1 MAITTIIAGG
11 TSGSER
17 TVFVFDALTDK
28 QIQYDSDI
36 TKHPVEAGSDITDHV
51 VNKNTKIQMVGVIT
65 NTPVEGLIDS
75 ISQNRDVEDSGNR
88 VQQAYDLLKQLR
100 QSKRP
105 FTVVT
110 EVDTFPTCL
119 ISSLSFPEE
128 PGKSNLDALEVKMD
142 LEQVRIVG
150 SEELFLSEVQE
161 DDSRRTTHEGSKD
174 TLEGAQF
181 ESGLFQMSGISE

>member
-11 TSGSER
+11 KSDSDR

-28 QIQYDSDI
+28 QIQYDNDI

-75 ISQNRDVEDSGNR
+75 ISQNREVEESGNR
-88 VQQAYDLLKQLR
+88 VQQAYDLLKELR

-110 EVDTFPTCL
+110 EVDSFPTCL
-119 ISSLSFPEE
+119 ISSLAFPEE

-142 LEQVRIVG
+142 LEQVRIVD
-150 SEELFLSEVQE
+150 SEELFLSETTE
-161 DDSRRTTHEGSKD
+161 EDSRKTNHEGSED
-174 TLEGAQF
+174 TVEGPSF
-181 ESGLFQMSGISE
+181 RSKTGTFLGSE